1 MGGFARGRLS
11 PEEAERLAATFKP
24 CWASL
29 EEAARGA
36 DVRAPR
42 AGTQI
47 GLAPPPSAYATNGSH
62 APPPPTPSHE
72 PENSIIIDRGAG
84 TGETQSPAQSAAPPG
99 RQGPNGTL
107 ILRPNNAPSF
117 RPPAARDAWQKGP
130 PAQQLGT
137 SVRPRGGTVDFEEGY
152 PRPSRK
158 GLWIGMGAVA
168 VVLVGIGIWAAS
180 NVGGPDT
187 QPAPIPVKP
196 VQDKTAATVLPP
208 LPEMTAKP
216 QPLPVAPPPTAAA
229 PPVPPPSAPPPAVV
243 PPAVV
248 PPPLPVTPPVAAAP
262 PPVPPTPPPTPAPTP
277 APVRVTAAPAPR
289 PYYAPPVR
297 TPPPRP
303 KTGNQTIVRD
313 VPF

>member
-1 MGGFARGRLS
+1 MGGFAKGRLS
-11 PEEAERLAATFKP
+11 SEEAERLAATFKP

-29 EEAARGA
+29 EEAGHGA
-36 DVRAPR
+36 VRAPR

-47 GLAPPPSAYATNGSH
+47 GLAPPPPSDYATNGSH

-84 TGETQSPAQSAAPPG
+84 TGETRSPGPSAAPPG

-107 ILRPNNAPSF
+107 ILRPSNAPGF
-117 RPPAARDAWQKGP
+117 RPPPGREAWRQGG
-130 PAQQLGT
+130 AGQQQLGP
-137 SVRPRGGTVDFEEGY
+137 SGRPRAVSLDFEEGY
-152 PRPSRK
+152 PRPSKK
-158 GLWIGMGAVA
+158 GLWIGMSAVA
-168 VVLVGIGIWAAS
+168 VVLVGIGIWAAA

-196 VQDKTAATVLPP
+196 VQDKTATTVLPP

-216 QPLPVAPPPTAAA
+216 QPLPAAPPPPTAAA
-229 PPVPPPSAPPPAVV
+229 PPPVPPPVV
-243 PPAVV
+243 PPPVV
-248 PPPLPVTPPVAAAP
+248 PPPLPATPPVAAAP
-262 PPVPPTPPPTPAPTP
+262 PALPPAAPTPAPTP

-289 PYYAPPVR
+289 QYYAPPVR
-297 TPPPRP
+297 TPPPPRP